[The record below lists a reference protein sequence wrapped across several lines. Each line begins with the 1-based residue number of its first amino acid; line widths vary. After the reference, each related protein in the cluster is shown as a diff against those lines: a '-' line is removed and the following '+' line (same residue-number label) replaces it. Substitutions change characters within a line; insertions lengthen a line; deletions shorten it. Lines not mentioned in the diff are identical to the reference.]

1 MSFPSQEVLLTE
13 HLTFAPLSLVDDII
27 NTVNALL
34 YKSVNAMEQL
44 FTGLPSESLP
54 DEEVETG
61 IHKFE
66 TLLENAVDRNFDA
79 MELFVLRNIVNI
91 PEDLIGWVRLRHHAG
106 LDFSTD
112 DSAEVE
118 EDLQKARK
126 TLSASQRVALM
137 MERERVANERKLA
150 LLDSHALKLQFL
162 EDIARANDVGSV
174 KDSAGFL
181 REQILAL
188 QTALEQ
194 NSKLSATLDLGLNV
208 SDRSKYIEQVLLN
221 TVNEGS
227 WEQELAETSQIG
239 SLDDIQRAVAVL
251 KSKSSDS

>member
-1 MSFPSQEVLLTE
+1 MSFPAQEVLITE

-27 NTVNALL
+27 NTANALL

-44 FTGLPSESLP
+44 FTNLPPESIP

-91 PEDLIGWVRLRHHAG
+91 PEELVGWIQLKHHAG

-118 EDLQKARK
+118 EDIAKCRK
-126 TLSASQRVALM
+126 TLAASQKVKAM
-137 MERERVANERKLA
+137 IDRERHLNELKLEALDRHANELE
-150 LLDSHALKLQFL
+150 FL
-162 EDIARANDVGSV
+162 EKIARAQDVGSIT
-174 KDSAGFL
+174 DSAGFL
-181 REQILAL
+181 KEQIESLAR
-188 QTALEQ
+188 
-194 NSKLSATLDLGLNV
+194 N
-208 SDRSKYIEQVLLN
+208 
-221 TVNEGS
+221 
-227 WEQELAETSQIG
+227 LAETSQLGAILETDLQPSERSTYIEKVLLETVKEGSWEKELAEAAKIG
-239 SLDDIQRAVAVL
+239 SLEDIQKAAAVL
-251 KSKSSDS
+251 KEK